1 MLCANFVNF
10 FIFEWNKKKLT
21 KLCGSGKCVEQ
32 TLSTFFLFEWNEK
45 KLTKLCGSGKC
56 VVKEWTQSHLWSSC
70 KFIEQSHVQGAKLEN
85 KDNIFNDVFRSLNK
99 PNIRVR
105 EKIIFLNTYAK
116 IIYDAIGE
124 YRCSAQSMY
133 KKEALEGKVI
143 YLQLF
148 FGIHIFLKQ

>member
-1 MLCANFVNF
+1 MTTQIDTREEEDEEESIINAYRTGEVILAD
-10 FIFEWNKKKLT
+10 E
-21 KLCGSGKCVEQ
+21 
-32 TLSTFFLFEWNEK
+32 STTN
-45 KLTKLCGSGKC
+45 T
-56 VVKEWTQSHLWSSC
+56 VKEWTQSHLWSSC

-148 FGIHIFLKQ
+148 F